1 MDGFV
6 PKRPQRSSLGADAA
20 GTRAAIGHVRG
31 VQQGIDEMRS
41 GRRAADIRHNRNGI
55 QPAASLKQNID
66 ESLRAIDENA
76 KPSHRQG
83 GKKKREK
90 KPYFKPA
97 ATGSLLP

>member
-31 VQQGIDEMRS
+31 VQQGIDEMHNE
-41 GRRAADIRHNRNGI
+41 RRAIKPAADISHRNGI

-76 KPSHRQG
+76 KPSSKIGRASC
-83 GKKKREK
+83 RERV
-90 KPYFKPA
+90 
-97 ATGSLLP
+97 